1 MHIPDNL
8 NVLSRTEVN
17 RSLKDDLPPYGLG
30 LDTRHPL
37 DDPLRLQKAEAVK
50 MQMLGA
56 VHGLHAPL
64 RKWCVLFCLHC
75 VAGLLHERSGPAR
88 ARRLPGGPASSL
100 LSLDVVMGRNEEIDF
115 EDYLNVEM
123 PTSKVQDIHREIEKR
138 FG

>member
-64 RKWCVLFCLHC
+64 R
-75 VAGLLHERSGPAR
+75 LLHERSGPAR

>member
-1 MHIPDNL
+1 MHIPDSL

-64 RKWCVLFCLHC
+64 R
-75 VAGLLHERSGPAR
+75 LLHERSGPAM

-100 LSLDVVMGRNEEIDF
+100 LSLDVVLGRNEEIGF
-115 EDYLNVEM
+115 EDYLNVET
-123 PTSKVQDIHREIEKR
+123 PTSKVKDIHREIEKR